1 MVVQQQK
8 SKVSG
13 LCHQHHQRGRGMSF
27 FTTDTGVYDGNRG
40 EDYGVCK
47 GGPYLTL
54 PPPRPHPM
62 RVRAAA
68 AVKQSPAAVKTDR
81 GTFHIYKYYF

>member
-1 MVVQQQK
+1 MAVQQQK

-13 LCHQHHQRGRGMSF
+13 LCHQHHQRGRHVF
-27 FTTDTGVYDGNRG
+27 LYDGHWRLRRKPWRG
-40 EDYGVCK
+40 LWCVQ
-47 GGPYLTL
+47 GGAL
-54 PPPRPHPM
+54 PHLPL